1 MKVQDNVLFVKGQD
15 EFIPDANVYVIGD
28 PSSRDLSLVDAGLTG
43 KGEYKTRAVQDLGV
57 ELSHVRRI
65 IMTHTHFDHIGC
77 LREILNMLPEA
88 ELWVHANEAEPLERG
103 DERTVYGMEMLQ
115 SMCQSQFG
123 MEPGAFSFKVD
134 RKLQGGEI
142 LEIGGMSWQV
152 LHVPGHSAG
161 SIALYQSEDRILIPG
176 DVIYADYAIGRF
188 DLHLANGREL
198 KGSLESLAELDVKK
212 LLPGHN
218 RIVTDLEKGYI
229 RKTVKQW
236 EPFLV

>member
-1 MKVQDNVLFVKGQD
+1 MRVQDNVLFVKGQD

-28 PSSRDLSLVDAGLTG
+28 PSSHDLSLVDAGLTG
-43 KGEYKTRAVQDLGV
+43 KEDYKTRAVRDLGV
-57 ELSHVRRI
+57 ELSHVRRV

-77 LREILNMLPEA
+77 LPEILNMLPEA
-88 ELWVHANEAEPLERG
+88 ELWVHVNEAEPLERG

-115 SMCQSQFG
+115 GMCQSQFG
-123 MEPGAFSFKVD
+123 IEPGTFSLKVD

-161 SIALYQSEDRILIPG
+161 SIALYQSQDRILIPG

-198 KGSLESLAELDVKK
+198 KDSLELLAELDVKR

-218 RIVTDLEKGYI
+218 RIVTDLEEGYI
-229 RKTVKQW
+229 RKTVQQW